1 MNRVFL
7 LATETLPEA
16 VATYLL
22 AERKANGGLLSF
34 EDTMILTMTAQ
45 AGRRI
50 VDRLAQAAQKQDAI
64 LLPPRTGTPAG
75 LTQSPE
81 PGVATPL
88 QSVAMW
94 VQTVLAVGE
103 EWVER
108 AGWKRT
114 DASGRADLGLGLYGL
129 AKETAKAGLMIAQ
142 AAEKIDAPED
152 VERWATWAELEH
164 RYRQGLKD
172 CGKRCPQDS
181 ELERSKNP
189 ILPEGISR
197 VVLAGVVDLSPLAT
211 RAVKSLAEKGTKV
224 EILIWAAGLNEAEAK
239 DAFDEQGRV
248 QANFWGKRQILV
260 GVDPELRRDTED
272 VAHAAVEHVAELLS
286 KKYPGK
292 AAVVAD
298 DAALGQDL
306 IASIEQAGGS
316 AYWAAGWPL
325 EEQSM
330 RKLLRDLAE
339 FSQESSFRAMDILLH
354 QPDFLRWILQE
365 VKWGE
370 GLSRW
375 LGEWS
380 ASGYHTMEAGLESA
394 LGMPSTIVGN
404 SVIPVLQK
412 LADLKKLLQGGDWP
426 RALRTTW
433 LAIYDD
439 RELEESRGE
448 VEAAKSIQQ
457 YLQEAEQG
465 TARELGF
472 TGWVELL
479 GSLGGSWTKE
489 KERGA
494 VEIEGWL
501 DAAGEDANV
510 LILAGMNEGMLP
522 KGPAT
527 DSMIAESAKRKL
539 GLPDRDFL
547 FARDLCLLY
556 GMEAGRK
563 KGGLVV
569 LTAQMGQAGD
579 PLRPS
584 RLLFR
589 VPDGALAKR
598 VEELAR
604 EVEPKETGNRREV
617 LQRYKLRI
625 PQAPARAKTDL
636 LRVTDFSA
644 FLNCPLRF
652 YLSRRLGWR
661 LGDEPT
667 ASLDGASFGDWMHEV
682 LSTFGED
689 CAMRECADAEQIY
702 GQVREV
708 WDAKFLP
715 WQESGILRLNLDLQ
729 RDSGRERLKR
739 FADVQAELV
748 RQGWRIR
755 STETKLGEE
764 RVLPDRNE
772 KVKCFSVG
780 LDGFWVQGRVDRIDE
795 HPELGLRV
803 LDYKTGK
810 EKEAAS
816 HHFAGGR
823 KAIYARSL
831 PYARLGRLDK
841 KGNVA
846 NMSWVNLQLPLYLE
860 GVAQEG
866 RPAEAGYFYLGE
878 ELAEI
883 GWKPLPLNAEERE
896 SARSCARGIAQDY
909 RSDAVLGWI
918 QKGEWERF
926 ARNVNYD
933 DCEELGLGRWI
944 EERAIEVVGELSK

>member
-1 MNRVFL
+1 
-7 LATETLPEA
+7 
-16 VATYLL
+16 
-22 AERKANGGLLSF
+22 
-34 EDTMILTMTAQ
+34 
-45 AGRRI
+45 
-50 VDRLAQAAQKQDAI
+50 
-64 LLPPRTGTPAG
+64 
-75 LTQSPE
+75 
-81 PGVATPL
+81 
-88 QSVAMW
+88 
-94 VQTVLAVGE
+94 
-103 EWVER
+103 
-108 AGWKRT
+108 
-114 DASGRADLGLGLYGL
+114 
-129 AKETAKAGLMIAQ
+129 
-142 AAEKIDAPED
+142 
-152 VERWATWAELEH
+152 
-164 RYRQGLKD
+164 
-172 CGKRCPQDS
+172 
-181 ELERSKNP
+181 
-189 ILPEGISR
+189 
-197 VVLAGVVDLSPLAT
+197 
-211 RAVKSLAEKGTKV
+211 
-224 EILIWAAGLNEAEAK
+224 
-239 DAFDEQGRV
+239 
-248 QANFWGKRQILV
+248 
-260 GVDPELRRDTED
+260 
-272 VAHAAVEHVAELLS
+272 
-286 KKYPGK
+286 
-292 AAVVAD
+292 
-298 DAALGQDL
+298 
-306 IASIEQAGGS
+306 
-316 AYWAAGWPL
+316 
-325 EEQSM
+325 M

-380 ASGYHTMEAGLESA
+380 ASGYKTMEAGLESA
-394 LGMPSTIVGN
+394 LGMPPSVVGN
-404 SVIPVLQK
+404 SVFPVLQK

-457 YLQEAEQG
+457 YLQEAEEG

-489 KERGA
+489 KEMGA

-522 KGPAT
+522 RGPAT
-527 DSMIAESAKRKL
+527 DSMLAESAKRKL

-569 LTAQMGQAGD
+569 LTAQTGQAGD

-617 LQRYKLRI
+617 LQKYKLRI
-625 PQAPARAKTDL
+625 PQAPGRAKTDL

-644 FLNCPLRF
+644 FLVCPLRF

-667 ASLDGASFGDWMHEV
+667 ASLDGARFGTWMHDV
-682 LSTFGED
+682 LSTFGD
-689 CAMRECADAEQIY
+689 DRTMRECADAEQIY
-702 GQVREV
+702 ELVREV

-715 WQESGILRLNLDLQ
+715 WQESGILRLHLDLQ

-739 FADVQAELV
+739 FAEVQAEMV

-755 STETKLGEE
+755 STETELGEE
-764 RVLPDRNE
+764 RVLPPIE
-772 KVKCFSVG
+772 M
-780 LDGFWVQGRVDRIDE
+780 
-795 HPELGLRV
+795 
-803 LDYKTGK
+803 
-810 EKEAAS
+810 
-816 HHFAGGR
+816 
-823 KAIYARSL
+823 
-831 PYARLGRLDK
+831 K
-841 KGNVA
+841 K
-846 NMSWVNLQLPLYLE
+846 
-860 GVAQEG
+860 
-866 RPAEAGYFYLGE
+866 
-878 ELAEI
+878 
-883 GWKPLPLNAEERE
+883 
-896 SARSCARGIAQDY
+896 
-909 RSDAVLGWI
+909 
-918 QKGEWERF
+918 
-926 ARNVNYD
+926 
-933 DCEELGLGRWI
+933 
-944 EERAIEVVGELSK
+944 